1 MGFSAKSRGWQPGSG
16 GSTCAGKREGDGE
29 RLRDSGLVYLSNGKV
44 RRLFTT
50 SVEGPQMSLIPGR
63 QLHR

>member
-1 MGFSAKSRGWQPGSG
+1 MGFSAKSRRWQSGSG
-16 GSTCAGKREGDGE
+16 RSTCAEKREGD
-29 RLRDSGLVYLSNGKV
+29 RDKLRDSGLVYLSNGKL
-44 RRLFTT
+44 RHLFTT